1 MRTSASILFV
11 AAMLALTLP
20 ALTVTT
26 AGAQTGPVKIGVPVP
41 LSGGSAEAGLDILRA
56 AQLAARQANANG
68 GVLGRHVEIVSADD
82 ACDAQQG
89 VTAAQ
94 KLVDAGV
101 VAVAGGY
108 CSSAALPESVVFHN
122 AGVAFVADAST
133 NPQLTEQGFH
143 DVFRDIGRD
152 DQQGPFAAAFMVNE
166 LHAHRIAVVHDNTV
180 YAKGLAEATRMAL
193 EDKPDVKVVF
203 FDAITPG
210 EKDFTSTLT
219 RIKSLRPD
227 VLYFTG
233 YYAEGGLLARQFKE
247 LRLPGAFMAGD
258 ANNDP
263 TFIKEA
269 GSAANG
275 ALITSAPLAQFLPTA
290 KGFIAT
296 YRKTYG
302 MAPGPYSSYE
312 YDAVNIV
319 LAAIRRAHST
329 DRGAIVSALAKTNDY
344 RGVTGMITFNA
355 KGDRAGI
362 TYMVL
367 DIRHERFAAYY
378 RAAA

>member
-1 MRTSASILFV
+1 MRV
-11 AAMLALTLP
+11 AIIAGLLIAALGAMGVGPLTP
-20 ALTVTT
+20 
-26 AGAQTGPVKIGVPVP
+26 AGAQAGPIKIGVPVP
-41 LSGGSAEAGLDILRA
+41 LSGGSAAAGQDILRA
-56 AQLAARQANANG
+56 AQLAASQANGKG
-68 GVLGRHVEIVSADD
+68 GVLGRHVDIVSVDD

-89 VTAAQ
+89 VTTAQ

-143 DVFRDIGRD
+143 NVFRDIGRD
-152 DQQGPFAAAFMVNE
+152 DQQGPFAANFMVDQ
-166 LHAHRIAVVHDNTV
+166 LHAHRIAIVHDNTV
-180 YAKGLAEATRMAL
+180 YAKGLAEATRTAL
-193 EDKPDVKVVF
+193 QGKPGVQVVYF
-203 FDAITPG
+203 NAITPG

-219 RIKSLRPD
+219 RIKSLNPD

-233 YYAEGGLLARQFKE
+233 YYAEGGLMARQFKE
-247 LRLPGAFMAGD
+247 LRVPGVFMAGD

-263 TFIKEA
+263 TFIQEA

-275 ALITSAPLAQFLPTA
+275 VLITSAPLAKFLPTA
-290 KGFIAT
+290 RGFIAA
-296 YRKTYG
+296 YHKTYG
-302 MAPGPYSSYE
+302 VAPGPYSPYE

-329 DRGAIVSALAKTNDY
+329 DRSAIISALAKTRDY
-344 RGVTGMITFNA
+344 HGVTGTITFNA
-355 KGDRAGI
+355 NGDREGI
-362 TYMVL
+362 NYMVL
-367 DIRHERFAAYY
+367 DVRHGQFAAYT
-378 RAAA
+378 RPAA